1 LSTQEVLGFVAGIL
15 VTVSLVPQV
24 IKIFRLKS
32 AVEISLPFT
41 ILLLVGMLCWLGYG
55 ILFQLFPIIFWNAV
69 GAGLVAT
76 LLSAKLKY
84 GKRNGA

>member
-1 LSTQEVLGFVAGIL
+1 MSSQEILGFVAGIL
-15 VTVSLVPQV
+15 VTVSLVPQLV
-24 IKIFRLKS
+24 KIFRLKS

-41 ILLLVGMLCWLGYG
+41 ILLIVGMFCWLGYG

-76 LLSAKLKY
+76 LLYAKLKY
-84 GKRNGA
+84 GRQK

>member
-1 LSTQEVLGFVAGIL
+1 MSSQEFLGFVAGIL
-15 VTVSLVPQV
+15 VNVALVPQAV
-24 IKIFRLKS
+24 RVFRLKS

-41 ILLLVGMLCWLGYG
+41 ILLLVGMFCWLGYG
-55 ILFQLFPIIFWNAV
+55 ILYQLFPIIFWNAV

-84 GKRNGA
+84 GRPK

>member
-1 LSTQEVLGFVAGIL
+1 MQEVLGFVAGIL

>member
-1 LSTQEVLGFVAGIL
+1 LSSQEVLGFIAGL
-15 VTVSLVPQV
+15 LATVSLVPQV
-24 IKIFRLKS
+24 VKIFRLKS

-55 ILFQLFPIIFWNAV
+55 ILFQLFPVIFWNAV

-84 GKRNGA
+84 GRQR